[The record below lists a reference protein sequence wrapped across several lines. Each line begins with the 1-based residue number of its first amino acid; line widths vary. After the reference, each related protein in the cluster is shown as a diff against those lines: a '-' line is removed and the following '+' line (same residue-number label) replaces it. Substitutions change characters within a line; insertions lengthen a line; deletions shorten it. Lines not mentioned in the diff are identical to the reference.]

1 MEKIQKLFI
10 NISPV
15 YNSSFTNY
23 SNNNN
28 NIFTDIDIDYLFN
41 KQIHLSIIDILVFF
55 SIYILFLLN
64 YRNINKIQDKS
75 LIYKS
80 NKISHSYENTS
91 LVKRYNLRPR
101 PIIISNYNT
110 NLDSDSDLEYD
121 SEHDYDSDYK

>member
-10 NISPV
+10 NISPI
-15 YNSSFTNY
+15 YNISFTNY
-23 SNNNN
+23 SNNNIN
-28 NIFTDIDIDYLFN
+28 TFIDIDIDFLFN
-41 KQIHLSIIDILVFF
+41 KQIHLSIIDILIFF

-64 YRNINKIQDKS
+64 YRNINKIQDKP

-80 NKISHSYENTS
+80 NKISQSYENTY

-101 PIIISNYNT
+101 PITIPNYNT
-110 NLDSDSDLEYD
+110 NSDSDSEYE